1 MIGNILERKDQT
13 SIFCPQSLNYQ
24 YVLSIKVKVAKII
37 FASALIVCGVWIIIL
52 TI

>member
-1 MIGNILERKDQT
+1 MIGSILERKDHT

-24 YVLSIKVKVAKII
+24 YILNIKVKIAKIFLASSLII
-37 FASALIVCGVWIIIL
+37 FGILIIFL